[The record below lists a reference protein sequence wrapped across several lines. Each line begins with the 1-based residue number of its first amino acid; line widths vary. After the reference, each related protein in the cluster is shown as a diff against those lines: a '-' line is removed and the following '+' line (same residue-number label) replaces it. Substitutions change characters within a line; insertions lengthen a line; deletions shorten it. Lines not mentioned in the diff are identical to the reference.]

1 MYYAYDM
8 TKQHMRKRRVIGL
21 IIGVLL
27 LVGLIGAY
35 GIYYYSKQKQSP
47 VVDTAMREE
56 VKKLNL
62 KGDQTLS
69 TQYAGAIKKSDANGA
84 QKVFDDAV
92 ASKTTKQEKIN
103 LLSQNVSL
111 ALAYKQKDAALSV
124 ALKAIEISPSFET
137 YNDAFRVYTVIGD
150 HVKQQ
155 EMLQKAIDSLQSS
168 DVANKEQTLTML
180 NQQMEEVK
188 QQISSESGR

>member
-1 MYYAYDM
+1 M
-8 TKQHMRKRRVIGL
+8 TKKHTHKRRVIGL

-35 GIYYYSKQKQSP
+35 GIYYSKQKQSP

-62 KGDQTLS
+62 KGDQTLAE
-69 TQYAGAIKKSDANGA
+69 QYASAIKQNNATGA

-92 ASKTTKQEKIN
+92 VSKTTKQEKMVI
-103 LLSQNVSL
+103 LSQNVSL
-111 ALAYKQKDAALSV
+111 ALAYKQKDAALST
-124 ALKAIEISPSFET
+124 ALKAIDINPSFET

-150 HVKQQ
+150 HAKQQ
-155 EMLQKAIDSLQSS
+155 EMLQKAIDSLQAS
-168 DVANKEQTLTML
+168 DVANKEQTLTVL

-188 QQISSESGR
+188 QQISTGNGH